1 MYYVCDYD
9 GIRKE
14 FDTFEE
20 ADAWLQSRP
29 DCDDMWIS
37 CDEDCEP
44 DDIDSDF
51 GFDAYEGCYTYD
63 CQVWHKNFKKGIDIP
78 FGVWYTTYMR

>member
-14 FDTFEE
+14 FDTFDE
-20 ADAWLQSRP
+20 AQEWVESRS
-29 DCDDMWIS
+29 DCDDLWIS
-37 CDEDCEP
+37 TDDEDYEP

-51 GFDAYEGCYTYD
+51 GFNAYAGCYTYD
-63 CQVWHKNFKKGIDIP
+63 C
-78 FGVWYTTYMR
+78 